1 MINEL
6 LEDSR
11 VRLTT
16 LVVVVVCVLGSITGL
31 TVFIF
36 HETKWRTNIQRDILE
51 TRNAVNEV
59 KLIVEKGTGDRFTYS
74 QMQTWVQRFKELNEK
89 STIKIPKLPERN
101 K

>member
-16 LVVVVVCVLGSITGL
+16 LVVVVVCVLGAITGL

-59 KLIVEKGTGDRFTYS
+59 KSIVENGTGDRFTYS
-74 QMQTWVQRFKELNEK
+74 QMQTWVQRFKELNEDNQ
-89 STIKIPKLPERN
+89 IKVPTLPERG